1 MSAWLVTGAS
11 TGIGA
16 SVATS
21 LRNQGESVLTLD
33 IRDGDIVTDL
43 SDPIQRQAAIETV
56 SQGHSSLK
64 GIVTCAG
71 IASHI
76 RDTAKIVSVNYFGT
90 VQLIDGLEPL
100 LDKGARIVA
109 ISSNSAPQST
119 NEQLV
124 ASMLNGDEEAA
135 RSVAESVSGHEAYAS
150 SKQAVAR
157 WVRRR
162 APELARHGVNLNAI
176 APGYIET
183 PMTQAVAEDPQ
194 LGDAIKQFVGSIPL
208 GRPGLPSDVNAL
220 IQFLLSDAASFIAG
234 SVIFID
240 GGHDAMFRPD
250 AV

>member
-16 SVATS
+16 SIAAS
-21 LRNQGESVLTLD
+21 LRDQSENVLTLD
-33 IRDGDIVTDL
+33 IRDGDIIADL
-43 SDPIQRQAAIETV
+43 SDPAQRRAAIETIRTR
-56 SQGHSSLK
+56 HSSLK

-76 RDTAKIVSVNYFGT
+76 RDSAKIVSVNYFGT
-90 VQLIDGLEPL
+90 VQLIDGLESL
-100 LDKGARIVA
+100 LSKGARIVT

-119 NEQLV
+119 NDQLV
-124 ASMLNGDEEAA
+124 ASMLSGDENAS
-135 RSVAESVSGHEAYAS
+135 RGVAEAVSGHEAYAS
-150 SKQAVAR
+150 SKLAVAR

-162 APELARHGVNLNAI
+162 APELARLGVNLNAI

-208 GRPGLPSDVNAL
+208 GRPGIPSDVNAL

-234 SVIFID
+234 SVIFVD